1 MQRYLKIGEDYI
13 KVDTIDKVEFISDD
27 IYKGSFPNDG
37 VDYVSFN
44 YANLVLDTGEKVE
57 LTIELYWPEVG
68 ETEEGWRRRYR
79 AIINKSMFL
88 ITEAIGEIADIEGV
102 QHEV

>member
-27 IYKGSFPNDG
+27 IYKGLFPNDG

-68 ETEEGWRRRYR
+68 ETEEGRIRRYR
-79 AIINKSMFL
+79 AIINKSMLL

-102 QHEV
+102 QREV